1 MKEFASLISRVTT
14 LVLLAVGTLLAG
26 TELAQA
32 ADESLTV
39 IARVYATAGREAEV
53 AARLLKMNEFVRK
66 AEPNIT
72 YQFFQSK
79 KNPTLFLT
87 YEIYPNKEAAGE
99 HMKVT
104 LPAFS
109 KEFGAAPEGLF
120 ARPMEVEVVEQLR
133 N

>member
-1 MKEFASLISRVTT
+1 MNKSVVSLCLGFSG
-14 LVLLAVGTLLAG
+14 LLLLTA
-26 TELAQA
+26 TPSAHA
-32 ADESLTV
+32 ADDSVTV
-39 IARVYATAGREAEV
+39 IARVYSTAGREAEV
-53 AARLLKMNEFVRK
+53 AARLVKMNEFVRK

-87 YEIYPNKEAAGE
+87 YEIYPNKEAASE
-99 HMKVT
+99 HVKVT

-109 KEFGAAPEGLF
+109 KEAGAAPEGLF
-120 ARPMEVEVVEQLR
+120 ARPMEVEVVEQLH